1 MHDTP
6 ARGKFAAQDRM
17 FSHGCVRLEN
27 PRAMAAAV
35 LKTSVEFV
43 AQQIAD
49 GGKKDMQVPEEVPVY
64 VSYFTA
70 WPTADGVVHYFDDI
84 YGRDAETLAAI
95 SMTTSSRNQS

>member
-1 MHDTP
+1 
-6 ARGKFAAQDRM
+6 M

-43 AQQIAD
+43 GEQIA
-49 GGKKDMQVPEEVPVY
+49 GGEKKDMDVPEQVPVF

-70 WPTADGVVHYFDDI
+70 WPTTDGTIQYYDDI
-84 YGRDAETLAAI
+84 YKRDLETLNAMAA
-95 SMTTSSRNQS
+95 TSSSRAQS

>member
-1 MHDTP
+1 
-6 ARGKFAAQDRM
+6 
-17 FSHGCVRLEN
+17 
-27 PRAMAAAV
+27 
-35 LKTSVEFV
+35 
-43 AQQIAD
+43 
-49 GGKKDMQVPEEVPVY
+49 MQVPEEVPVY